1 MYISRL
7 IHCNS
12 LDKDFEMKANS
23 ENESRRLSAI
33 RSLNILDTLPE
44 QEYDQITQLVA
55 SICDTPIALISL
67 LDEDRQWFKSKV
79 GIDHCEL
86 DKQYSF
92 CNLAIQSEDE
102 IMEVSDAR
110 EDERFQ
116 GNPFLEG
123 EKKIIFYAGVP
134 LRDKDG
140 YALGTLC
147 VIDHQPRTLSQ
158 KQKEGLL
165 FLAHQV
171 IKLFEINTINRGLKK
186 TQKELQEKNT
196 QLRNFAGVVSHDMK
210 MPLANM
216 IVTIDVLKAKYKD
229 KLDESGLEYL
239 NNLKKSS
246 FQLSDYISNI
256 LTHYESDSIT
266 SNEDSLEKFDVH
278 SLIEDIVEMLD
289 IGEDC
294 DIRFPEESIIIYSNR
309 VALEQILLNLIG
321 NSLKYNDKPKI
332 EIDVDFKKEPHFY
345 RFSITDNGIGIPED
359 KQKEIFNLFSIA
371 AENDRKGQKGNGI
384 GLSTVKKMIH
394 NLGGKITVDS
404 EEGKGTTFE
413 FTIER
418 TKKVS

>member
-1 MYISRL
+1 MKIDPNTESQRL
-7 IHCNS
+7 AA
-12 LDKDFEMKANS
+12 LK
-23 ENESRRLSAI
+23 
-33 RSLNILDTLPE
+33 SLNILDSLPE
-44 QEYDQITQLVA
+44 KEYDQITKLVA

-67 LDEDRQWFKSKV
+67 LDENRQWFKSKI
-79 GIDHCEL
+79 GIDHCET
-86 DKQYSF
+86 DKDYSF
-92 CNLAIQSEDE
+92 CNLAIQAEDE

-110 EDERFQ
+110 LDERFTH
-116 GNPFLEG
+116 NPLVEG
-123 EKKIIFYAGVP
+123 EDQVIFYAGVP
-134 LRDKDG
+134 LRNKDG

-165 FLAHQV
+165 FLANQV
-171 IKLFEINTINRGLKK
+171 IKLFELHFINRGLKK
-186 TQKELQEKNT
+186 TQKQLKEKNA

-266 SNEDSLEKFDVH
+266 SNDESLEKFDVH
-278 SLIEDIVEMLD
+278 SLVEDIVEMMD
-289 IGEDC
+289 IGDDC
-294 DIRFPEESIIIYSNR
+294 DIRFPEESIEIYTNR

-332 EIDVDFKKEPHFY
+332 EIDIDFQKEPHFY
-345 RFSITDNGIGIPED
+345 RFYVKDNGIGIPED
-359 KQKEIFNLFSIA
+359 KQKEIFNLFSTLA
-371 AENDRKGQKGNGI
+371 VNDRKGNKGNGI

-394 NLGGKITVDS
+394 NLGGKISVSS
-404 EEGKGTTFE
+404 EEGQGTTFE

-418 TKKVS
+418 TKKLN

>member
-1 MYISRL
+1 MKTDPKTESQRL
-7 IHCNS
+7 AALRS
-12 LDKDFEMKANS
+12 LD
-23 ENESRRLSAI
+23 
-33 RSLNILDTLPE
+33 ILDTLPE
-44 QEYDQITQLVA
+44 QEYDQITKLVA
-55 SICDTPIALISL
+55 SICDTPVALISL

-79 GIDHCEL
+79 GIDHCETE
-86 DKQYSF
+86 KKYSF
-92 CNLAIQSEDE
+92 CNFAIHSDDD

-110 EDERFQ
+110 EDERFKN
-116 GNPFLEG
+116 NPLVEG
-123 EKKIIFYAGVP
+123 DDQVIFYAGVP

-147 VIDHQPRTLSQ
+147 VIDHQPRTLSK
-158 KQKEGLL
+158 KQKEGLF
-165 FLAHQV
+165 FLANQV
-171 IKLFEINTINRGLKK
+171 IKLFELHSINRGLNK
-186 TQKELQEKNT
+186 TQKQLKEKNA

-229 KLDESGLEYL
+229 KLDEAGLDYL

-278 SLIEDIVEMLD
+278 SLVEDIVEMLD
-289 IGEDC
+289 IGDDC
-294 DIRFPEESIIIYSNR
+294 DIRFPEESIDIYTNR

-332 EIDVDFKKEPHFY
+332 EIDIDFKKEPNFY
-345 RFSITDNGIGIPED
+345 RFYVKDNGIGIPED
-359 KQKEIFNLFSIA
+359 KQKEIFNLFSTA
-371 AENDRKGQKGNGI
+371 AENDRKGNKGNGI

-394 NLGGKITVDS
+394 NLGGKISVNS
-404 EEGKGTTFE
+404 VEGKGTTFE
-413 FTIER
+413 FTVER
-418 TKKVS
+418 TKKL